1 MKKYR
6 LELTDG
12 TSWNLSPF
20 SETPFFPNNMS
31 ATRSITY
38 SQRGD
43 LSRAKTEEKAPAW
56 TLTGTIYFTSET
68 SFNNFSN
75 FVSGAIKR
83 PSLSSWTES
92 EGASQYPLSE
102 YMNNLRMMKFVS
114 EDSVKTR
121 FVWVE
126 LNGLTR
132 TKKGQ
137 IIIATI
143 TFNALS
149 FWLQKHTYGKDIAQQ
164 GSGMST
170 ASFDDSIIG
179 KGSVY
184 NHGIAPTT
192 LGIEILGYSSS
203 FTLKSYLKGRKSSNS
218 MSVAGFQ
225 FGWNIST
232 YAGPSVVKIGDYFNE
247 YFAMIGMPLN
257 KSDYDENFMRKYK
270 SLDTNI
276 SVGDQWSSRV
286 ILPSGFETDTSGNAV
301 AVHITPYQGTI
312 DKTFSITVTA
322 KYRLIWYEK
331 FLTD

>member
-6 LELTDG
+6 LELTGG

-56 TLTGTIYFTSET
+56 TLTGTIYFTSED
-68 SFNNFSN
+68 SFNQFSD

-83 PSLSSWTES
+83 PSINNWTEN
-92 EGASQYPLSE
+92 EGASQFPISE
-102 YMNNLRMMKFVS
+102 YINNLRMMRFVS
-114 EDSVKTR
+114 EDSAKTR

-126 LNGLTR
+126 MNGLTR

-137 IIIATI
+137 IIVATI

-149 FWLQKHTYGKDIAQQ
+149 FWLESHTYGKDIGTQ
-164 GSGMST
+164 GKGMST
-170 ASFDDSIIG
+170 ASFDDIIVG
-179 KGSVY
+179 KGTVY
-184 NHGIAPTT
+184 NHGIAPTS

-203 FTLKSYLKGRKSSNS
+203 FVLKSFLKGRKSANS
-218 MSVAGFQ
+218 MNVVGIQ
-225 FGWNIST
+225 YGWNFSN
-232 YAGPSVVKIGDYFNE
+232 YAGPSLVRVGDYFNE
-247 YFAMIGMPLN
+247 YFAMIGRPLN
-257 KSDYDENFMRKYK
+257 KADYDEKFSRSYENLNGK
-270 SLDTNI
+270 I
-276 SVGDQWSSRV
+276 SVGDGWSSRV
-286 ILPSGFETDTSGNAV
+286 VLPSGFEADTSGNA
-301 AVHITPYQGTI
+301 ASVHITPYHGTI
-312 DKTFSITVTA
+312 DDTFSAPVTA
-322 KYRLIWYEK
+322 KYRLFWYEK

>member
-43 LSRAKTEEKAPAW
+43 LSRVKTEEKAPSW
-56 TLTGTIYFTSET
+56 TLTGTIYFTSEE
-68 SFNNFSN
+68 SFNQFSD
-75 FVSGAIKR
+75 FVSGAIKK

-102 YMNNLRMMKFVS
+102 YIDNLRMMRFVS
-114 EDSVKTR
+114 EDSLKTR

-126 LNGLTR
+126 LNGMTR
-132 TKKGQ
+132 SRKGQ
-137 IIIATI
+137 IIVATI

-149 FWLQKHTYGKDIAQQ
+149 FWLERHTYGKDIGQQ
-164 GSGMST
+164 GNGMST
-170 ASFDDSIIG
+170 ASFDDIIVG
-179 KGSVY
+179 KGSVF

-192 LGIEILGYSSS
+192 LGIETVGYSSS
-203 FTLKSYLKGRKSSNS
+203 FTLKSYLKGRKSANS
-218 MSVAGFQ
+218 MNVAGIQ

-247 YFAMIGMPLN
+247 YFAMIGRPLN
-257 KSDYDENFMRKYK
+257 KADYDDNFIRSYENLNGK
-270 SLDTNI
+270 I
-276 SVGDQWSSRV
+276 SVGDSWSSRV
-286 ILPSGFETDTSGNAV
+286 VLPSGFETDTSGNAV
-301 AVHITPYQGTI
+301 SVHISPYQGTI
-312 DKTFSITVTA
+312 DSQFSNTITA
-322 KYRLIWYEK
+322 KYRLFWFEK

>member
-43 LSRAKTEEKAPAW
+43 LSRVKTEEKSPSW
-56 TLTGTIYFTSET
+56 TLTGTIYFTSED
-68 SFNNFSN
+68 SFNQFSD
-75 FVSGAIKR
+75 FVSSAIKR
-83 PSLSSWTES
+83 PSINDWTES
-92 EGASQYPLSE
+92 EGASAFPLSE
-102 YMNNLRMMKFVS
+102 YINNLRMMKFVS
-114 EDSVKTR
+114 EDSTKTR

-137 IIIATI
+137 IVVATV

-149 FWLQKHTYGKDIAQQ
+149 FWLESHIYGKEIGSQ
-164 GSGMST
+164 GKGMST
-170 ASFDDSIIG
+170 ASFDDIIIG
-179 KGSVY
+179 KGSIY
-184 NHGIAPTT
+184 NHGIAPTS

-203 FTLKSYLKGRKSSNS
+203 FVLKSFLKGRKSSNS
-218 MSVAGFQ
+218 MNVVGIQ
-225 FGWNIST
+225 YIWNSSSA
-232 YAGPSVVKIGDYFNE
+232 AGPSLVKVGDYFNE
-247 YFAMIGMPLN
+247 YFAMIGRPLN
-257 KSDYDENFMRKYK
+257 KADYDDTFIRSYENLNGK
-270 SLDTNI
+270 I
-276 SVGDQWSSRV
+276 SVGDSWSSRV
-286 ILPSGFETDTSGNAV
+286 VLPSGFETDTSGNAV
-301 AVHITPYQGTI
+301 SVHITPYQGTI
-312 DKTFSITVTA
+312 DGTFSNTITA
-322 KYRLIWYEK
+322 KYRLFWYEK